1 MQFEAIYDQGRIEL
15 TKPLHLRHSRV
26 RVLVEVPNEE
36 VIAPAVTTEP
46 SARDLVGQDDL
57 LTEIRQILGPLD
69 RQRPHASP
77 AQDKH
82 ALIASLAE
90 KHAR

>member
-1 MQFEAIYDQGRIEL
+1 MQIEAIYNEGRIEL

-26 RVLVEVPNEE
+26 RVLVEVPDEE
-36 VIAPAVTTEP
+36 VIAPPVAP
-46 SARDLVGQDDL
+46 DPIDSDPMDQDDL

-69 RQRPHASP
+69 RRRLAASP
-77 AQDKH
+77 ADDKH
-82 ALIASLAE
+82 ALIDSLAE

>member
-1 MQFEAIYDQGRIEL
+1 MQIEAIYREGRIEL

-26 RVLVEVPNEE
+26 KVLVEVPDEE
-36 VIAPAVTTEP
+36 VIAPPVAPEP
-46 SARDLVGQDDL
+46 SARDLVDQDDL

-69 RQRPHASP
+69 RQRPAASP
-77 AQDKH
+77 ADDKH
-82 ALIASLAE
+82 ALIESLAE

>member
-1 MQFEAIYDQGRIEL
+1 MQIEAIYNEGRIEL

-26 RVLVEVPNEE
+26 RVLVEVPDEE
-36 VIAPAVTTEP
+36 VIDPPVAPEP
-46 SARDLVGQDDL
+46 SARDLVDQDDL

-69 RQRPHASP
+69 RRRPAASP
-77 AQDKH
+77 TDDKH
-82 ALIASLAE
+82 ALIDSLAE